1 MTTVQPESAQRPGSE
16 LLRPYRVL
24 DLTNELGELAGRIL
38 ADLGAD
44 VIKVEP
50 PDGDASRWRPPFFGD
65 RPDPE
70 ASLPWWA
77 SNLNKRGITLDLHA
91 AQGQAL
97 FRRLVQTADFVLESF
112 PPGYLD
118 GLGLGYSALAE
129 LNPRVILTS
138 ITPFGQTGPYAQF
151 PATDLTLQALGGFLY
166 VNGDAD
172 RPPVRISADLAY
184 RHGGG
189 QGAAGSLVAHYQ
201 RQRTGRGQHVDV
213 SIQDYIAWTPLN
225 VTFAAQVQHANTMRQ
240 AVGFRAHTVGV
251 KFRFTWPCK
260 DGRIAFRPLVT
271 GGGKAQYEA
280 LVKWMTE
287 EGFGEP
293 ILTARDWA
301 GSDNRAI
308 TQDEYNQ
315 IAAVIERFLRTR
327 TLDELYEKAVQLRF
341 RLAPAATAKDMVES
355 RQIQARGLL
364 VSVAH
369 PAIDRTVIYPGPFA
383 RFTATPIENF
393 RRPPLLG
400 EDNVAIVAELD
411 SDRGH
416 AHAAVPFAGDD
427 ALTSANVSSPV
438 TIGPHEWQG
447 SATLTRPGSG
457 GGVFA
462 GLKIV
467 DFTWAAAGPITTRH
481 FGDFGATVV
490 KIESSKHPD
499 SLRVGPPFVDGKP
512 GINRSGFFAQ
522 FNPNKLSV
530 TVDMTNPV
538 GREVTRKLIL
548 EWADVV
554 VDSFTPR
561 VMPGWGL
568 SYAELS
574 QARPDLIML
583 STCMQGQTGPYRDYA
598 GFGDQGAALSG
609 FFMLNGWPDR
619 DPATPN
625 GAYTD
630 MATPHFGAAA
640 ILAALD
646 FRARTG
652 RGQHIDL
659 SQIECGIQFLA
670 PEVLDYTVRGHVPQ
684 RMGNRSLRAAPHGV
698 FPVKG
703 EDAWIAIV
711 CETDAQWQAFVV
723 AIGSPDWAADSA
735 YRTLAGRL
743 ERQEAIEGYLADWT
757 RHQPGAD
764 LQYRLL
770 AAGVPSGVASP
781 ALDLFEDPQ
790 FLHRQHFVPLEH
802 AEMGVWKY
810 DELGVKLPD
819 SPAHLCT
826 AAPLLGEHTELVLKQ
841 FLGYSDADYQALVEA
856 GALQ

>member
-1 MTTVQPESAQRPGSE
+1 MTE

-50 PDGDASRWRPPFFGD
+50 PGGDPSRWRPPFYAD
-65 RPDPE
+65 TPNAE
-70 ASLPWWA
+70 NSLQWWA
-77 SNLNKRGITLDLHA
+77 SNLNKRSVVLDLEQSDGHA
-91 AQGQAL
+91 Q

-112 PPGYLD
+112 TPGYLD
-118 GLGLGYSALAE
+118 ALGLGYAALAE
-129 LNPRVILTS
+129 INPRIILTS
-138 ITPFGQTGPYAQF
+138 VTPFGQTGPYSRY

-172 RPPVRISADLAY
+172 RPPLRISADLAY

-189 QGAAGSLVAHYQ
+189 QGAAGSLVAHFQ
-201 RQRTGRGQHVDV
+201 RLKSGRGQHVDV
-213 SIQDYIAWTPLN
+213 SIQDYIPWTPLN

-240 AVGFRAHTVGV
+240 AVGFRAHTTGV
-251 KFRFTWPCK
+251 KFRFTWRCK

-280 LVKWMTE
+280 LVRWMTE
-287 EGFGEP
+287 EGFGDP
-293 ILTARDWA
+293 ILTAKDWA
-301 GSDNRAI
+301 GEDNRTI
-308 TQDEYNQ
+308 TEAHYAQ
-315 IAAVIERFLRTR
+315 IAAAIERFLLTR
-327 TLDELYEKAVQLRF
+327 TLDELYAKAVQLRF
-341 RLAPAATAKDMVES
+341 RLAPAATAKDIVES

-369 PAIDRTVIYPGPFA
+369 PELERTFLYPGAFA
-383 RFTATPIENF
+383 KFSATPLTEF
-393 RRPPLLG
+393 RAPPRLG
-400 EDNVAIVAELD
+400 EHTREVLDELESAPLRVVPD
-411 SDRGH
+411 TDARAARG
-416 AHAAVPFAGDD
+416 
-427 ALTSANVSSPV
+427 
-438 TIGPHEWQG
+438 G
-447 SATLTRPGSG
+447 S
-457 GGVFA
+457 GVFA

-481 FGDFGATVV
+481 FGDNGATVV

-499 SLRVGPPFVDGKP
+499 TLRVGAPFVDGKP

-530 TVDMTNPV
+530 AVDMTNPL
-538 GREVTRKLIL
+538 GRDVVRQLIT

-568 SYAELS
+568 AYQELS
-574 QARPDLIML
+574 QSRPDLIML

-630 MATPHFGAAA
+630 MAAPHFGAVA
-640 ILAALD
+640 IMAALD
-646 FRARTG
+646 YRARTG

-659 SQIECGIQFLA
+659 SQIECGIAFLA
-670 PEVLDYTVRGHVPQ
+670 PQILDYTVRGHVPQ

-698 FPVKG
+698 FPVAG
-703 EDAWIAIV
+703 DDAWIAIA
-711 CETDAQWQAFVV
+711 CETEPQWQALLRVV
-723 AIGSPDWAADSA
+723 GSPAWALDPKYASVSSRMVHQDE
-735 YRTLAGRL
+735 L
-743 ERQEAIEGYLADWT
+743 ERELAEWT
-757 RHQPGAD
+757 RPQDGPT
-764 LQYRLL
+764 LQRRLL
-770 AAGVPSGVASP
+770 DAGVPSGVALK
-781 ALDLFEDPQ
+781 ALDLFKDPQ
-790 FLHRQHFVPLEH
+790 LLHRRHFVPLDH
-802 AEMGVWKY
+802 PEMGMWKY
-810 DELGVKLPD
+810 DELAFKLPD
-819 SPAHLCT
+819 SPSDLCT
-826 AAPLLGEHTELVLKQ
+826 AAPLLGQHTEQVLKE
-841 FLGYSDADYQALVEA
+841 FLGYSDAQYQALLEA

>member
-1 MTTVQPESAQRPGSE
+1 MPCE

-44 VIKVEP
+44 VIKIEP
-50 PDGDASRWRPPFFGD
+50 PHGDPSRWRPPFYAD
-65 RPDPE
+65 RPDRE
-70 ASLPWWA
+70 SSLAWWA
-77 SNLNKRGITLDLHA
+77 SNLNKRSVVLDLEA
-91 AQGQAL
+91 PAQQST
-97 FRRLVQTADFVLESF
+97 FRGLAETADFVLESF

-118 GLGLGYSALAE
+118 SLGLGYTALSQ
-129 LNPRVILTS
+129 LNPRIIVIS

-189 QGAAGSLVAHYQ
+189 QGAAGALVAHFQ
-201 RQRTGRGQHVDV
+201 RQRTGHGQHVDV
-213 SIQDYIAWTPLN
+213 SIHDYIPWTPLN

-240 AVGFRAHTVGV
+240 AVGFRAHSTGV

-271 GGGKAQYEA
+271 GGGKVQYDA
-280 LVKWMTE
+280 LVEWMTD
-287 EGFGEP
+287 EGFGDP
-293 ILTARDWA
+293 ILTAKDWA
-301 GSDNRAI
+301 GADNHAV
-308 TQDEYNQ
+308 TQPQYDQ
-315 IAAVIERFLRTR
+315 IAAAIERFLRTR
-327 TLDELYEKAVQLRF
+327 TLDELYQKAVELRF
-341 RLAPAATAKDMVES
+341 RLAPAATARDIVES

-364 VSVAH
+364 VRVPH
-369 PAIDRTVIYPGPFA
+369 PELEASFLYPGAFA
-383 RFTATPIENF
+383 RFSATPIETF

-400 EDNVAIVAELD
+400 EHTEAVLREI
-411 SDRGH
+411 
-416 AHAAVPFAGDD
+416 AAKQEPARNGEP
-427 ALTSANVSSPV
+427 AAPPSSRNAS
-438 TIGPHEWQG
+438 QQ
-447 SATLTRPGSG
+447 R
-457 GGVFA
+457 GVFE
-462 GLKIV
+462 GLKVV

-481 FGDFGATVV
+481 LGDHGATVV
-490 KIESSKHPD
+490 KIESAKHPD

-522 FNPNKLSV
+522 FNPNKLSIAL
-530 TVDMTNPV
+530 DMTSST
-538 GREVTRKLIL
+538 GRGLARRLIL

-568 SYAELS
+568 AYADLS
-574 QARPDLIML
+574 TARPDLIML

-640 ILAALD
+640 LLAALD
-646 FRARTG
+646 YRARTG

-659 SQIECGIQFLA
+659 SQIECGVHFLS
-670 PEVLDYTVRGHVPQ
+670 PQVLDYTVRGHVPG
-684 RMGNRSLRAAPHGV
+684 RMANRSLRAAPHGV
-698 FPVKG
+698 FPVQG
-703 EDAWIAIV
+703 DDCWIAIA
-711 CETDAQWQAFVV
+711 CETDAQWAALVRV
-723 AIGSPDWAADSA
+723 MGSPAWATCTTLQERLANEDS
-735 YRTLAGRL
+735 LAASIAQWTAPQDGGVLQERL
-743 ERQEAIEGYLADWT
+743 IS
-757 RHQPGAD
+757 
-764 LQYRLL
+764 
-770 AAGVPSGVASP
+770 AGVPAGVVHK
-781 ALDLFEDPQ
+781 ALDLFDDPQ
-790 FLHRQHFVPLEH
+790 LVHRNHFVALEH
-802 AEMGVWKY
+802 PEMGAWKY
-810 DELGVKLPD
+810 DQLGFKLPD
-819 SPAHLCT
+819 SPSHLHS
-826 AAPLLGEHTELVLKQ
+826 AAPLLGQHTELVVKQ
-841 FLGYSDADYQALVEA
+841 FLGCSDAEYQLLLDS

>member
-1 MTTVQPESAQRPGSE
+1 M
-16 LLRPYRVL
+16 
-24 DLTNELGELAGRIL
+24 
-38 ADLGAD
+38 
-44 VIKVEP
+44 
-50 PDGDASRWRPPFFGD
+50 
-65 RPDPE
+65 
-70 ASLPWWA
+70 
-77 SNLNKRGITLDLHA
+77 
-91 AQGQAL
+91 
-97 FRRLVQTADFVLESF
+97 
-112 PPGYLD
+112 
-118 GLGLGYSALAE
+118 
-129 LNPRVILTS
+129 
-138 ITPFGQTGPYAQF
+138 
-151 PATDLTLQALGGFLY
+151 
-166 VNGDAD
+166 
-172 RPPVRISADLAY
+172 
-184 RHGGG
+184 
-189 QGAAGSLVAHYQ
+189 
-201 RQRTGRGQHVDV
+201 
-213 SIQDYIAWTPLN
+213 
-225 VTFAAQVQHANTMRQ
+225 
-240 AVGFRAHTVGV
+240 
-251 KFRFTWPCK
+251 
-260 DGRIAFRPLVT
+260 
-271 GGGKAQYEA
+271 
-280 LVKWMTE
+280 
-287 EGFGEP
+287 
-293 ILTARDWA
+293 
-301 GSDNRAI
+301 
-308 TQDEYNQ
+308 
-315 IAAVIERFLRTR
+315 
-327 TLDELYEKAVQLRF
+327 
-341 RLAPAATAKDMVES
+341 
-355 RQIQARGLL
+355 
-364 VSVAH
+364 
-369 PAIDRTVIYPGPFA
+369 
-383 RFTATPIENF
+383 
-393 RRPPLLG
+393 
-400 EDNVAIVAELD
+400 
-411 SDRGH
+411 
-416 AHAAVPFAGDD
+416 
-427 ALTSANVSSPV
+427 
-438 TIGPHEWQG
+438 
-447 SATLTRPGSG
+447 
-457 GGVFA
+457 FA

-574 QARPDLIML
+574 KERPDLIVL

-670 PEVLDYTVRGHVPQ
+670 PEVLDYTVRGQVPQ

-698 FPVKG
+698 FPVQG
-703 EDAWIAIV
+703 EDAWIAIA
-711 CETDAQWQAFVV
+711 CETDAQWQALVC
-723 AIGSPDWAADSA
+723 AMGSPDWAADPV

-743 ERQEAIEGYLADWT
+743 ERQDAIEHCLADWT
-757 RHQPGAD
+757 RPQSGPD

-770 AAGVPSGVASP
+770 EAGVPSGVASP

-790 FLHRQHFVPLEH
+790 FLHRRHFVPLEH
-802 AEMGVWKY
+802 PEMGVWKY
-810 DELGVKLPD
+810 DELGFKLPD
-819 SPAHLCT
+819 SPAHLRT

-841 FLGYSDADYQALVEA
+841 FLGYSDADYQALVDA
-856 GALQ
+856 GVLQ